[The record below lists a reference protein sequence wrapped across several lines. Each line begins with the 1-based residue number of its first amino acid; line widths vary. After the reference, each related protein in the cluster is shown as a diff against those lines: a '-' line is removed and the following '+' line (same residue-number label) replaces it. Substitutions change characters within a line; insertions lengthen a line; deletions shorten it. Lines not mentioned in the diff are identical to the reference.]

1 MILWLQ
7 YCKDLFL
14 LPKTN
19 ETNLISNHSFLF
31 ICQIE
36 ILWVFLFS
44 SIYCFVTFNNF
55 WKSILKRNP
64 SLPPLPFSFIHLGE
78 RNVNGELQCLWV
90 SVKVAHCKLFF
101 PLNQVTVSADL
112 TWLSARDTR
121 VLQIYLSGGFRPVFL
136 FVLGFLACCI
146 FGFVFFFFV
155 VPFIFYTKQISC
167 FGFFFIIIISLWV
180 SC

>member
-1 MILWLQ
+1 M
-7 YCKDLFL
+7 
-14 LPKTN
+14 
-19 ETNLISNHSFLF
+19 
-31 ICQIE
+31 
-36 ILWVFLFS
+36 
-44 SIYCFVTFNNF
+44 
-55 WKSILKRNP
+55 
-64 SLPPLPFSFIHLGE
+64 
-78 RNVNGELQCLWV
+78 NGELQCLWV